1 MAEPDPVS
9 SRDNSG
15 ADPTGPGEAAPRPP
29 QPARDAAN
37 PFLAHL
43 QSLRE
48 LQITLSQEG
57 RAEAILSEGTTG
69 TVEIVGADFAIA
81 SVEPSNGLPPLRF
94 GWIEGRL
101 MAQHELAILLRRLE
115 EPIARVRSGAVSRI
129 ILGAAGN
136 GYGNEAHADVPGGGA
151 KGAGPFGAL
160 LVLGVDSAMGSR
172 GAVVLGRHDPV
183 PFSREQVFLAD
194 ILASFIALQIERA
207 LRATDARRASE
218 RLQEESAATNRRLQ
232 EVSLEL
238 AALNSIA
245 SAATPSLDLGRQI
258 EISLRKALE
267 VTGFKAGAIALVEE
281 SGGTE
286 ILKAAQSVGDVSY
299 LDLTRSLQRARGEGI
314 AGRVWATGEAVAF
327 ADLSAGTVLD
337 DELAGLRRAG
347 YRALACVPLRARGR
361 IIGTMDL
368 LSSEARPELES
379 RPGLVESIAGQIA
392 IVIQNGRLL
401 SDMMRHSL
409 DLEARSGKNAADKVR
424 AEEIL
429 AGLLAAAQA
438 ASRTTDLR
446 ALAEAMLGRAIDLA
460 SASAG
465 TVHLVDPGTRAL
477 RLKAERGM
485 PQRILEDLD
494 GRVGRT
500 IIGRAFETGRPHLH
514 PGGTAEHLD
523 AETGLRFQAAFP
535 LRALSGVHGI
545 LAIARTDDRLPGEAE
560 MLALTALSEL
570 FGLSVENARAFEKA
584 PPSAAPQAEL
594 LPQLV
599 QAQKM
604 ESIGTLAGGIA
615 HEFNNILASIL
626 GYASHIESL
635 TSSDNP
641 IRREAA
647 TISRQAKRA
656 AELTQQLVAFAR
668 GGQYSLEPVDLN
680 QSIAETVSFLSK
692 SIDPRIVVDIRRDP
706 DLPLIEADAG
716 QMQQVL
722 MNVAVNAAEAMPDG
736 GRITFETRVA
746 HLDESFART
755 QPGLTPGDY
764 VEVVVGDTGTG
775 MQPDIADRVFEPFF
789 TTKASGKGTGLGLSV
804 VYGIVRNHQ
813 GHISLSST
821 PGLGTTV
828 RIYFPVLDRAAR
840 RRPAP
845 APEAAST
852 GGPWPTPEPPPA
864 ARPPMRAPI
873 SAGPF
878 ESVSVYE
885 PDRRRGKPAAPAAPE
900 PPPAGASSSLEPK
913 MEAAHAIFDPSPT
926 LLEPA
931 PAAIEPPPDVPV
943 PPVEPAAPRKG
954 TARARIMVVDDEEAI
969 RDMTRDILE
978 SSGCEVVLAT
988 DGVDALD
995 VYRREWGRL
1004 DLVILDMVM
1013 PRMGGLETFRRLIGM
1028 DREARILLCT
1038 GYADNDKAQRAL
1050 KEGAVG
1056 LLPKPFTMTELLSRI
1071 DRILAKR

>member
-9 SRDNSG
+9 SQDSRG
-15 ADPTGPGEAAPRPP
+15 ADGTASGEGVPRPP
-29 QPARDAAN
+29 APPARDPAN
-37 PFLAHL
+37 AFLAHL

-69 TVEIVGADFAIA
+69 TVEIVGADCAIA
-81 SVEPSNGLPPLRF
+81 IVEPSSGIPPLRF

-101 MAQHELAILLRRLE
+101 MAQHELSVLTRRLE
-115 EPIARVRSGAVSRI
+115 EPIQRVRSGAVSRI
-129 ILGAAGN
+129 VLGEGGN
-136 GYGNEAHADVPGGGA
+136 GNGHDAHAAVPGGGA
-151 KGAGPFGAL
+151 KEAGPFGAL

-172 GAVVLGRHDPV
+172 GALVLGRHDPV

-218 RLQEESAATNRRLQ
+218 RLQEESAATHRRLQ
-232 EVSLEL
+232 EISLEL

-245 SAATPSLDLGRQI
+245 AAASPSLDLGRQI
-258 EISLRKALE
+258 EVSLRKAIE

-281 SGGTE
+281 SGGAE
-286 ILKAAQSVGDVSY
+286 ILKAAQSVGDTAY

-327 ADLSAGTVLD
+327 ADLSAGAALEGCA

-368 LSSEARPELES
+368 LSNDARPELES
-379 RPGLVESIAGQIA
+379 RPGLAESIAGQIA
-392 IVIQNGRLL
+392 IVIQNSRLL

-409 DLEARSGKNAADKVR
+409 DLEARSEKNLADR
-424 AEEIL
+424 ARSEEIL

-446 ALAEAMLGRAIDLA
+446 ALAEALLGRAIDLA

-465 TVHLVDPGTRAL
+465 TVHLVDPGTREL

-485 PQRILEDLD
+485 PRRVLEELD

-500 IIGRAFETGRPHLH
+500 IIGRAFETGRPHLD

-523 AETGLRFQAAFP
+523 AATGLRFQAAFP

-545 LAIARTDDRLPGEAE
+545 LAIARADDRLPGEAE

-584 PPSAAPQAEL
+584 PPSVSPQAEL

-647 TISRQAKRA
+647 TIARQAKRA

-680 QSIAETVSFLSK
+680 RSIAETVSFLSK
-692 SIDPRIVVDIRRDP
+692 SIDPRIVVEIRKDP

-722 MNVAVNAAEAMPDG
+722 MNLAVNAAEAMPDG

-746 HLDESFART
+746 HLDQSFVRS
-755 QPGLTPGDY
+755 QPGLAPGDY
-764 VEVVVGDTGTG
+764 VEAVVGDTGTG

-789 TTKASGKGTGLGLSV
+789 TTKTNGKGTGLGLSV

-813 GHISLSST
+813 GHISLAST

-828 RIYFPVLDRAAR
+828 RVYFPVLDRGA
-840 RRPAP
+840 RRPAMPPQEP
-845 APEAAST
+845 ASS
-852 GGPWPTPEPPPA
+852 GGPWPAPGPPPA
-864 ARPPMRAPI
+864 PRQPARTPLG
-873 SAGPF
+873 AGPF
-878 ESVSVYE
+878 ERVSVYE
-885 PDRRRGKPAAPAAPE
+885 PDRRRGKPPEPAGPPSAATPAPSVVTTAPSPGPAEPRVRAPAA
-900 PPPAGASSSLEPK
+900 G
-913 MEAAHAIFDPSPT
+913 
-926 LLEPA
+926 
-931 PAAIEPPPDVPV
+931 
-943 PPVEPAAPRKG
+943 KG
-954 TARARIMVVDDEEAI
+954 PARARILVVDDEEAI
-969 RDMTRDILE
+969 REMTRDILE
-978 SSGCEVVLAT
+978 SGGCEVVLAT

-1004 DLVILDMVM
+1004 DLVLLDMVM

-1028 DREARILLCT
+1028 DRGARILLCS

-1050 KEGAVG
+1050 KEGALG

>member
-1 MAEPDPVS
+1 MADPDPAS
-9 SRDNSG
+9 SLDRPA
-15 ADPTGPGEAAPRPP
+15 ADPRPAGEALPRPL
-29 QPARDAAN
+29 QPPRDPAN

-69 TVEIVGADFAIA
+69 TVEIVGADFAVA
-81 SVEPSNGLPPLRF
+81 TVEPSNGLPPLRF

-129 ILGAAGN
+129 VLGAGAN
-136 GYGNEAHADVPGGGA
+136 GHGQEDHAAVPGSDA
-151 KGAGPFGAL
+151 REAGPFGAL

-183 PFSREQVFLAD
+183 PFSREHVSLAD

-232 EVSLEL
+232 ETTLEL
-238 AALNSIA
+238 AALSSIA

-286 ILKAAQSVGDVSY
+286 VLKSVQSVGDVSH
-299 LDLTRSLQRARGEGI
+299 LDLTRAIRRGRGEGI
-314 AGRVWATGEAVAF
+314 AGRVWETGEAISF
-327 ADLSAGTVLD
+327 ADLSTGAALD

-347 YRALACVPLRARGR
+347 FRALACVPLRARGR
-361 IIGTMDL
+361 IIGTMEF

-379 RPGLVESIAGQIA
+379 RPGLAESIAGQIA
-392 IVIQNGRLL
+392 LVIQNGRLL

-409 DLEARSGKNAADKVR
+409 DLEAKSGKNAADKVR

-460 SASAG
+460 SATAG

-477 RLKAERGM
+477 RLKAQRGM
-485 PQRILEDLD
+485 PERILEDLD
-494 GRVGRT
+494 GRVMRT

-514 PGGTAEHLD
+514 PGGAAEHLD
-523 AETGLRFQAAFP
+523 PESGLRYQAAFP

-545 LAIARTDDRLPGEAE
+545 LAVARTDDRLPGEAE

-635 TSSDNP
+635 TASDNP

-692 SIDPRIVVDIRRDP
+692 SIDPRIVVDIRKDP

-746 HLDESFART
+746 HLDESFARA

-789 TTKASGKGTGLGLSV
+789 TTKSSGKGTGLGLSV

-821 PGLGTTV
+821 PGLGSTV
-828 RIYFPVLDRAAR
+828 RIYFPVLDRGA

-845 APEAAST
+845 APETAST
-852 GGPWPTPEPPPA
+852 GGPWPAPVVPPA
-864 ARPPMRAPI
+864 ARPPSRGPLA
-873 SAGPF
+873 AGPF

-885 PDRRRGKPAAPAAPE
+885 PDRRRARPPQSDAAPE
-900 PPPAGASSSLEPK
+900 PP
-913 MEAAHAIFDPSPT
+913 MEAAHAIFEPSPT
-926 LLEPA
+926 VLDPS
-931 PAAIEPPPDVPV
+931 PAAIEPPPDVPPA
-943 PPVEPAAPRKG
+943 PPVEFAAPRK
-954 TARARIMVVDDEEAI
+954 TPARARIMVVDDEEAI

-978 SSGCEVVLAT
+978 SSGCEVVPAI

-1028 DREARILLCT
+1028 DRGARILLCT

-1071 DRILAKR
+1071 DRILGKK